1 MEEINQFILDY
12 LQREYDLPSDIDILS
27 FNYVKEGYID
37 SLGLIH
43 FIALIEDEFG
53 IAFTDDELASDDVKI
68 VGRMIALI
76 AAKTSVRR

>member
-1 MEEINQFILDY
+1 MEEIKQFILDY
-12 LQREYDLPSDIDILS
+12 LEREYDLPADVDILS

-37 SLGLIH
+37 SLGLLH

-53 IAFTDDELASDDVKI
+53 VAFTDEELSSDDVKI

-76 AAKTSVRR
+76 EKKASGRR

>member
-1 MEEINQFILDY
+1 MEEVKQFILDY
-12 LQREYDLPSDIDILS
+12 LQREYDLPADVDILS

-37 SLGLIH
+37 SLGLLH

-53 IAFTDDELASDDVKI
+53 IAFTDEELGSDDVKI

-76 AAKTSVRR
+76 EKKASERR